1 MAETKDSI
9 DTKTA
14 KTLFEVGALS
24 CAVAVPAP
32 LEREGYWLLQFQCE
46 NRRDPYT
53 LAAQREDRR
62 VFKSADG
69 VLSTALKIGFREV
82 KFKF

>member
-1 MAETKDSI
+1 MAETNDSI

-14 KTLFEVGALS
+14 KILFDLGALS
-24 CAVAVPAP
+24 SAVAVPAP
-32 LEREGYWLLQFQCE
+32 LQPSGYWLLQFQCD

-69 VLSTALKIGFREV
+69 VLSTASKIGFREV
-82 KFKF
+82 KFKI